1 MNYFPV
7 KKVTEEQ
14 MKKRWQE
21 LQEVQG
27 YTDEELSISRSN
39 PEYVKVMEY
48 APQFIAHRI
57 VVEVVEAHNC
67 IAGHKAVSSFYGKRE
82 DVPERGVEVETG
94 NPSATPTMIA
104 AWQVQEV
111 TKIVTGIGKP
121 LRNRLLLLEAAEG
134 IAEVIQLA

>member
-1 MNYFPV
+1 MNCRKCRATLMKNCLFPV
-7 KKVTEEQ
+7 Q
-14 MKKRWQE
+14 
-21 LQEVQG
+21 
-27 YTDEELSISRSN
+27 N

-82 DVPERGVEVETG
+82 DVSERGMEVETG